1 MNKKSPLKAFFTKIK
16 RVCIIKK
23 LSLSFKTPL
32 ARGKIF
38 LGDNK
43 EDLKMKVILQE
54 DVKKVGA
61 KGEVVEVSDGYGR
74 NYLLPRKLAVEAN
87 VANLNSA
94 KVKAENKARKLQREA
109 DEAKLLGAQLE
120 KISVK
125 IPVKIGKDGK
135 LFGSVSG
142 SDVAKAL
149 KENHSLNVDKRK
161 ISIQGNVTGAGIYD
175 AVIKLHPEVTTK
187 IKIEVTEG

>member
-1 MNKKSPLKAFFTKIK
+1 
-16 RVCIIKK
+16 
-23 LSLSFKTPL
+23 
-32 ARGKIF
+32 
-38 LGDNK
+38 
-43 EDLKMKVILQE
+43 MKVILQE

-94 KVKAENKARKLQREA
+94 KVKAENKARKARQEA

-125 IPVKIGKDGK
+125 IPVRLGKDGK
-135 LFGSVSG
+135 LFGSVGG

-149 KENHSLNVDKRK
+149 KENHALNVDKRK
-161 ISIQGNVTGAGIYD
+161 IAIQGDVTGTGVYD
-175 AVIKLHPEVTTK
+175 AIIKLHPEVTTK
-187 IKIEVTEG
+187 IKVEVVEG

>member
-1 MNKKSPLKAFFTKIK
+1 
-16 RVCIIKK
+16 
-23 LSLSFKTPL
+23 
-32 ARGKIF
+32 
-38 LGDNK
+38 
-43 EDLKMKVILQE
+43 MKVILQE

-74 NYLLPRKLAVEAN
+74 NYLLPRKLAIEAN
-87 VANLNSA
+87 AANLNSA
-94 KVKAENKARKLQREA
+94 KVKAENKARKARQEA

-125 IPVKIGKDGK
+125 IPVRIGKDGK
-135 LFGSVSG
+135 LFGSVGG

-161 ISIQGNVTGAGIYD
+161 ISVVGEVTGAGIYD

-187 IKIEVTEG
+187 IKLEVVES

>member
-1 MNKKSPLKAFFTKIK
+1 
-16 RVCIIKK
+16 
-23 LSLSFKTPL
+23 
-32 ARGKIF
+32 
-38 LGDNK
+38 
-43 EDLKMKVILQE
+43 MKVILQE

-94 KVKAENKARKLQREA
+94 KVKAESKARKAQQEA
-109 DEAKLLGAQLE
+109 DEAKLLGSQLE

-125 IPVKIGKDGK
+125 IPVRIGKDGK

-149 KENHSLNVDKRK
+149 KENHGLNVDKRK
-161 ISIQGNVTGAGIYD
+161 ISVQGEVTGAGVYD

-187 IKIEVTEG
+187 IKIEVVAG

>member
-1 MNKKSPLKAFFTKIK
+1 
-16 RVCIIKK
+16 
-23 LSLSFKTPL
+23 
-32 ARGKIF
+32 
-38 LGDNK
+38 
-43 EDLKMKVILQE
+43 MKVILQE

-61 KGEVVEVSDGYGR
+61 KGDVVEVSDGYGR

-94 KVKAENKARKLQREA
+94 KVKAENKARKARQEA

-125 IPVKIGKDGK
+125 IPVRLGKDGK
-135 LFGSVSG
+135 LFGSVGG

-161 ISIQGNVTGAGIYD
+161 ITVQGDVTGTGVYD
-175 AVIKLHPEVTTK
+175 AIIKLHPEVTTK
-187 IKIEVTEG
+187 IKVEVVAG

>member
-1 MNKKSPLKAFFTKIK
+1 
-16 RVCIIKK
+16 
-23 LSLSFKTPL
+23 
-32 ARGKIF
+32 
-38 LGDNK
+38 
-43 EDLKMKVILQE
+43 MKVILQE

-87 VANLNSA
+87 AANLNSA
-94 KVKAENKARKLQREA
+94 KVKAENKARKAQQEA

-142 SDVAKAL
+142 SDVAKVL
-149 KENHSLNVDKRK
+149 KENHALNVDKRK
-161 ISIQGNVTGAGIYD
+161 ISIQGNVTGAGVYEAI
-175 AVIKLHPEVTTK
+175 VKLHPEVTTK
-187 IKIEVTEG
+187 IKIEVIEG

>member
-1 MNKKSPLKAFFTKIK
+1 
-16 RVCIIKK
+16 
-23 LSLSFKTPL
+23 
-32 ARGKIF
+32 
-38 LGDNK
+38 
-43 EDLKMKVILQE
+43 MKVILQE
-54 DVKKVGA
+54 DVKKVGV
-61 KGEVVEVSDGYGR
+61 KGDVVEVSDGYGR

-94 KVKAENKARKLQREA
+94 KVKAENKARRARQEA

-125 IPVKIGKDGK
+125 IPVRLGKDGK
-135 LFGSVSG
+135 LFGSVGG

-149 KENHSLNVDKRK
+149 KENHALNVDKRK
-161 ISIQGNVTGAGIYD
+161 IAIQGDVTGTGVYE

-187 IKIEVTEG
+187 IKVEVVEG

>member
-1 MNKKSPLKAFFTKIK
+1 
-16 RVCIIKK
+16 
-23 LSLSFKTPL
+23 
-32 ARGKIF
+32 
-38 LGDNK
+38 
-43 EDLKMKVILQE
+43 MKVILQE

-61 KGEVVEVSDGYGR
+61 KGKVVEVSDGYGR

-87 VANLNSA
+87 AANLNSA
-94 KVKAENKARKLQREA
+94 KVKAENKARKAQQEA

-125 IPVKIGKDGK
+125 IPVKLGKDGK

-142 SDVAKAL
+142 SDVAKVL
-149 KENHSLNVDKRK
+149 KENHALNVDKRK
-161 ISIQGNVTGAGIYD
+161 ITIQGNVTGTGVYEAI
-175 AVIKLHPEVTTK
+175 VKLHPEVATK

>member
-1 MNKKSPLKAFFTKIK
+1 
-16 RVCIIKK
+16 
-23 LSLSFKTPL
+23 
-32 ARGKIF
+32 
-38 LGDNK
+38 
-43 EDLKMKVILQE
+43 MKVILQE

-61 KGEVVEVSDGYGR
+61 KGDIVEVSDGYGR

-87 VANLNSA
+87 AANLNSA

-125 IPVKIGKDGK
+125 IPVKLGKDGK
-135 LFGSVSG
+135 LFGSVGG
-142 SDVAKAL
+142 SDVAKVL
-149 KENHSLNVDKRK
+149 RENHSLNVDKRK
-161 ISIQGNVTGAGIYD
+161 ISIQGEVTGTGVFD

-187 IKIEVTEG
+187 IKVEVVAG

>member
-1 MNKKSPLKAFFTKIK
+1 
-16 RVCIIKK
+16 
-23 LSLSFKTPL
+23 
-32 ARGKIF
+32 
-38 LGDNK
+38 
-43 EDLKMKVILQE
+43 MKVILQE

-87 VANLNSA
+87 AANLNSA
-94 KVKAENKARKLQREA
+94 KVKAENKARKAQQEA

-120 KISVK
+120 KLSVK

-142 SDVAKAL
+142 SDVAKVL
-149 KENHSLNVDKRK
+149 KENHALNVDKRK
-161 ISIQGNVTGAGIYD
+161 IAIQGNVTGAGVYEAI
-175 AVIKLHPEVTTK
+175 VKLHPEVSTK
-187 IKIEVTEG
+187 IKIEVIEG

>member
-1 MNKKSPLKAFFTKIK
+1 
-16 RVCIIKK
+16 
-23 LSLSFKTPL
+23 
-32 ARGKIF
+32 
-38 LGDNK
+38 
-43 EDLKMKVILQE
+43 MKVILQE

-94 KVKAENKARKLQREA
+94 KVKAENKARKAQQEA

-125 IPVKIGKDGK
+125 IPVRIGKDGK
-135 LFGSVSG
+135 LFGSVGG

-149 KENHSLNVDKRK
+149 KENHALNVDKRK
-161 ISIQGNVTGAGIYD
+161 ISVQGEITGAGIYD
-175 AVIKLHPEVTTK
+175 AVIKLHPEVTTR
-187 IKIEVTEG
+187 IKIEVVAV